1 MTDYYFD
8 FDRPFIIAEAGINH
22 NGDLD
27 IAKKMVDAAKTAG
40 ADAIKFQTFKAEEF
54 INDKTLT
61 YTYKSQGKTITESML
76 DMFKRY
82 EISKEQWGEIKNY
95 CEKNNIMF
103 FSTPQ
108 NKSDLN
114 LLLELGVDIIK
125 VGSDDFVNLP
135 LLQYYASKQL
145 PLILSCGM
153 AYEHE
158 IDTVIEN
165 IYGINNNLCVLLC
178 TSEYPTP
185 YEDVNVSRITTLK
198 NKYPYIT
205 FGFSDHT
212 QGDIAAVMAV
222 SLGAKVF
229 EKHFTLDNDMPG
241 PDHWFSENPDSLKLW
256 IDSIRQAYECLGNG
270 IVNPSSKELEMRDI
284 AQRSIF
290 SSKSIKMGE
299 YLSDDNLELKR
310 PGTGMNGL
318 SWDKVIGCIATHDI
332 DENSLINEGDFI
344 KG

>member
-1 MTDYYFD
+1 MTDYYFG
-8 FDRPFIIAEAGINH
+8 FDMPFIIAEAGINH

-27 IAKKMVDAAKTAG
+27 IAKKMVDAANKAG

-61 YTYKSQGKTITESML
+61 YTYKSQGETITESMI

-82 EISKEQWGEIKNY
+82 EFTKNQWIELKHY

-108 NKSDLN
+108 NKSDLDF
-114 LLLELGVDIIK
+114 LLEIGVDIIK

-135 LLQYYASKQL
+135 LLQDYASKNL

-158 IDTVIEN
+158 IECVIDN
-165 IYGINNNLCVLLC
+165 IYSINSDLCILLC

-185 YEDVNVSRITTLK
+185 YDDVNVSRLTSLK
-198 NKYPYIT
+198 KKYPHLT

-212 QGDIAAVMAV
+212 QGNIAAVMAV

-270 IVNPSSKELEMRDI
+270 IISPSKNELEMREI
-284 AQRSIF
+284 AHRSIF
-290 SSKSIKMGE
+290 SSKRINKGE
-299 YLSDDNLELKR
+299 YLTDANLELKR

-318 SWDKVIGCIATHDI
+318 SWEKVVGSIATHDI
-332 DENSLINEGDFI
+332 EENSLINEGDFI